1 MRFEWTNECD
11 KSFHE
16 LKLASIFSPIIG
28 FPAMAKPLILHTD
41 ASGYGVGVVLSQ
53 IENRKEVV
61 VAYHS
66 KSLSKT
72 ERQYCVTRRELL
84 AVVTDIQHL
93 HYYLYGTK
101 F

>member
-16 LKLASIFSPIIG
+16 LKLAKYSPILG
-28 FPAMAKPLILHTD
+28 YPAMAKPFILDTD
-41 ASGYGVGVVLSQ
+41 ASGYGVGAVLSH
-53 IENRKEVV
+53 IENGKEVI
-61 VAYHS
+61 VAYYS

-84 AVVTDIQHL
+84 AIVMEIKHF
-93 HYYLYGTK
+93 HHYLYGTK